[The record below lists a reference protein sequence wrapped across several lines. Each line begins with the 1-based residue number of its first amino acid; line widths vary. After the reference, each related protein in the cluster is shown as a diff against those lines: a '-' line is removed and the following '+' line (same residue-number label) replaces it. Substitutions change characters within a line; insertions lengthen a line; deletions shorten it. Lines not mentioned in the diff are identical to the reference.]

1 MIDKFTR
8 PSIAR
13 AAILPV
19 AGVMVMIAGL
29 AVTALASHNRASR
42 AASLLEKA
50 VLTARTTAPNAG
62 AAVWRFD
69 TQSGK
74 RILQSLA
81 LDPDFGSGI
90 IVDDKGEI
98 FASSQDE
105 ARATD
110 AISPAAVATLLGI
123 PDPKSLKIDRLQEFV
138 RDNAVISVIPL
149 FLEDKGGPGIGYMAL
164 SFSRQRGK
172 AAAMQEV
179 IAIGAGG
186 AVALL
191 AVCSLLAWL
200 LSRVT
205 HPIRDLTHAM
215 DLLSR
220 GELDTPIPALDRRDE
235 VGAMARALV
244 VFKENSRERE
254 RLEFLTGSLE
264 RTTEDLRRESEKVA
278 HLARHDAMTGLN
290 NRASFTEQL
299 SQAFAAAMRDGTP
312 FAVMCLDID
321 RFKDVNDALGHGCG
335 DLLLQAIAGRL
346 AGVVR
351 EGDVV
356 GRLGGDEFAVLA
368 MNAADPKT
376 ISVLARRINQTLNE
390 IYVLAG
396 NRVHTSASIG
406 ISIFAATLNS
416 PDEMMTQADLALYRS
431 KQSGRNSFS
440 FHSLELDAEA
450 RERAAISGDLHAALE
465 RNELELHYQPQVDI
479 ASGRITGLEALLRWN
494 HPERGMILPAVFIPI
509 AEVTGMILP
518 LGRWALD
525 EACRQFQRWNRA
537 GLTLP
542 LLAINFSAA
551 QFKASPNLDDEL
563 EQIFASYGIDPGKI
577 ELELTESALMEATET
592 SSRMIE
598 RLRSLGV
605 GIAIDDFGTGYS
617 SLAYLRSYRVSRL
630 KIAQDFVRD
639 IATHS
644 GDAAIVRATIGLARE
659 LGIDVVAE
667 GVETAAA
674 LRLIEAAGC
683 RCVQGYYFS
692 RPVPAD
698 MAGELLRRV
707 VLGPQADVVAAPP
720 LAPAG
725 IRVA

>member
-1 MIDKFTR
+1 MIAKFAR

-19 AGVMVMIAGL
+19 AGVMVVIAGL
-29 AVTALASHNRASR
+29 AVTALVSHNRASR

-69 TQSGK
+69 TQSGR
-74 RILQSLA
+74 RILQSLVV
-81 LDPDFGSGI
+81 DPDFGSGI

-105 ARATD
+105 ARPTV

-123 PDPKSLKIDRLQEFV
+123 PDPANLKIDRLQEFV
-138 RDNAVISVIPL
+138 RDDAVISVSPL
-149 FLEDKGGPGIGYMAL
+149 FVDEKGGPSIGYMAL
-164 SFSRQRGK
+164 SFSRQRAD
-172 AAAMQEV
+172 AAAMREV

-191 AVCSLLAWL
+191 AVCSLLGWL

-205 HPIRDLTHAM
+205 RPIRDMTQAM
-215 DLLSR
+215 ALLSR

-264 RTTEDLRRESEKVA
+264 RTTAELRRESDKVA
-278 HLARHDAMTGLN
+278 HLARHDAMTGLS
-290 NRASFTEQL
+290 NRTSFTEQL
-299 SQAFAAAMRDGTP
+299 SRVFATAMQDGTP

-321 RFKDVNDALGHGCG
+321 RFKDVNDALGHDCG
-335 DLLLQAIAGRL
+335 DLLLQAVARRL

-351 EGDVV
+351 EGDLI

-368 MNAADPKT
+368 MNAADPST

-390 IYVLAG
+390 IYELAG
-396 NRVHTSASIG
+396 NRVHVSASIG
-406 ISIFAATLNS
+406 ISVFAATLNS
-416 PDEMMTQADLALYRS
+416 PDEMMTQADLALYRA
-431 KQSGRNSFS
+431 KKSGRNSFS
-440 FHSLELDAEA
+440 FHSLELDAQA
-450 RERAAISGDLHAALE
+450 RERAAISSDLHAALE
-465 RNELELHYQPQVDI
+465 RHELELYYQPQVEI
-479 ASGRITGLEALLRWN
+479 ASGRISGLEALVRWK
-494 HPERGMILPAVFIPI
+494 HPERGMILPAVFIPV

-518 LGRWALD
+518 LGRWVLE
-525 EACRQFQRWNRA
+525 EACRQFQRWNRE

-563 EQIFASYGIDPGKI
+563 EQIFACYGIDPGKI

-592 SSRMIE
+592 SSMMIE

-639 IATHS
+639 IAS
-644 GDAAIVRATIGLARE
+644 RAGDAAIVRATIGLARE

-698 MAGELLRRV
+698 VAGDLLRRV
-707 VLGPQADVVAAPP
+707 ILGPQADVVAAPP
-720 LAPAG
+720 LVPAG
-725 IRVA
+725 VRVA

>member
-1 MIDKFTR
+1 MF
-8 PSIAR
+8 
-13 AAILPV
+13 
-19 AGVMVMIAGL
+19 
-29 AVTALASHNRASR
+29 
-42 AASLLEKA
+42 
-50 VLTARTTAPNAG
+50 
-62 AAVWRFD
+62 
-69 TQSGK
+69 
-74 RILQSLA
+74 
-81 LDPDFGSGI
+81 
-90 IVDDKGEI
+90 
-98 FASSQDE
+98 
-105 ARATD
+105 
-110 AISPAAVATLLGI
+110 LGI
-123 PDPKSLKIDRLQEFV
+123 QEPRHLKIDRLQEFV
-138 RDNAVISVIPL
+138 GDDAVISVVPL
-149 FLEDKGGPGIGYMAL
+149 FLEEKGGPSIGYMAL
-164 SFSRQRGK
+164 SFSRQR
-172 AAAMQEV
+172 ANVAAMREA

-191 AVCSLLAWL
+191 GLCSLLAWL

-205 HPIRDLTHAM
+205 HPIRDITQAM
-215 DLLSR
+215 ARLSL

-264 RTTEDLRRESEKVA
+264 RTTEELRRESEKAA
-278 HLARHDAMTGLN
+278 HLARHDAMTGLS
-290 NRASFTEQL
+290 NRGNFTEQL
-299 SQAFAAAMRDGTP
+299 SRVFAAAVRDGVP

-321 RFKDVNDALGHGCG
+321 RFKDVNDALGHDCG
-335 DLLLQAIAGRL
+335 DLLLQAVAGRL

-351 EGDVV
+351 EGDVI

-368 MNAADPKT
+368 MNATDPKT
-376 ISVLARRINQTLNE
+376 ISGLARRINQTLNE
-390 IYVLAG
+390 MYELAG
-396 NRVHTSASIG
+396 NRVHASVSIG
-406 ISIFAATLNS
+406 ISIFAATLTS

-431 KQSGRNSFS
+431 KHGGRNSFS
-440 FHSLELDAEA
+440 FHSRELDTEA
-450 RERAAISGDLHAALE
+450 RERAAISSDLHAALD
-465 RNELELHYQPQVDI
+465 RNELELHYQPQVEI

-494 HPERGMILPAVFIPI
+494 HPERGAISPAVFIPI
-509 AEVTGMILP
+509 AEVTGMIVP
-518 LGRWALD
+518 LGRWVLE
-525 EACRQFQRWNRA
+525 EACRQFQRWKRER
-537 GLTLP
+537 LTLP

-563 EQIFASYGIDPGKI
+563 EQVFACYGIDPGRI
-577 ELELTESALMEATET
+577 ELELTEFALMEATEG

-639 IATHS
+639 IATHA

-674 LRLIEAAGC
+674 LRLVEAAGC

-698 MAGELLRRV
+698 VAGELLRRG
-707 VLGPQADVVAAPP
+707 VLRPQADVVAAPP
-720 LAPAG
+720 LVPSG
-725 IRVA
+725 VRVA

>member
-13 AAILPV
+13 AAIVPV
-19 AGVMVMIAGL
+19 AAVMVIIAGL
-29 AVTALASHNRASR
+29 AVTALASHYRAGR

-69 TQSGK
+69 TQSGR
-74 RILQSLA
+74 RILQSLVF
-81 LDPDFGSGI
+81 DPDFGSGI

-98 FASSQDE
+98 FASSQE
-105 ARATD
+105 MGSTD
-110 AISPAAVATLLGI
+110 AISPMAVATLLGTG
-123 PDPKSLKIDRLQEFV
+123 DAGHLKIDGLHEFV

-149 FLEDKGGPGIGYMAL
+149 FLDDKGGPSIGYMAL
-164 SFSRQRGK
+164 SFSRQRAK
-172 AAAMQEV
+172 AAAMREV

-205 HPIRDLTHAM
+205 DPIRDMTHAM
-215 DLLSR
+215 ARLSL

-264 RTTEDLRRESEKVA
+264 RTTEELRRESEKVA
-278 HLARHDAMTGLN
+278 HLARHDAMTGLD

-299 SQAFAAAMRDGTP
+299 ARVFASAKQNGPP
-312 FAVMCLDID
+312 FAVMCLDVD

-335 DLLLQAIAGRL
+335 DLLLQAMAMRL
-346 AGVVR
+346 AGAVR
-351 EGDVV
+351 EGDVI

-368 MNAADPKT
+368 MNAVDPKT
-376 ISVLARRINQTLNE
+376 IAVLAQRINQALSE
-390 IYVLAG
+390 MYELAG
-396 NRVHTSASIG
+396 NRVHASASMG
-406 ISIFAATLNS
+406 ISIFAATLDS

-431 KQSGRNSFS
+431 KQTGRNSFS
-440 FHSLELDAEA
+440 FHSIELDAEA
-450 RERAAISGDLHAALE
+450 RERAAISSDLLAALE
-465 RNELELHYQPQVDI
+465 RHELELYYQPQVEI

-494 HPERGMILPAVFIPI
+494 HPERGMISPAVFIPI
-509 AEVTGMILP
+509 AEVTGMIVP
-518 LGRWALD
+518 LGRWVL
-525 EACRQFQRWNRA
+525 EQACRQFQRWNRA

-563 EQIFASYGIDPGKI
+563 EQVFACYGIDPGKI
-577 ELELTESALMEATET
+577 ELELTESALMEATEA
-592 SSRMIE
+592 SSLMIE

-639 IATHS
+639 IATRA

-667 GVETAAA
+667 GVESAAA
-674 LRLIEAAGC
+674 LRLIETAGC
-683 RCVQGYYFS
+683 RCVQGHYFS

-698 MAGELLRRV
+698 VAGELLRRV
-707 VLGPQADVVAAPP
+707 ILGPQADVVAAPP
-720 LAPAG
+720 LVPAG

>member
-19 AGVMVMIAGL
+19 AGVMVVIAAL
-29 AVTALASHNRASR
+29 AVTALASHDRAGR

-69 TQSGK
+69 IQSGK

-81 LDPDFGSGI
+81 FDPDFGSGI
-90 IVDDKGEI
+90 IVDDKGDI

-105 ARATD
+105 SRPTEG
-110 AISPAAVATLLGI
+110 ISPTAVATLFGLR
-123 PDPKSLKIDRLQEFV
+123 DPGGLKVDQLREFV
-138 RDNAVISVIPL
+138 RDDAVISVVPL
-149 FLEDKGGPGIGYMAL
+149 FLEEKGEQAIGYMAL
-164 SFSRQRGK
+164 SFSRRRGEM
-172 AAAMQEV
+172 AALQEI
-179 IAIGAGG
+179 IAIVAGG

-205 HPIRDLTHAM
+205 HPIRDMTQAM
-215 DLLSR
+215 ARLSL

-264 RTTEDLRRESEKVA
+264 RTTEELRRESEKVA

-299 SQAFAAAMRDGTP
+299 SRVFATAMRDGAP

-321 RFKDVNDALGHGCG
+321 RFKDVNDALGHDCG
-335 DLLLQAIAGRL
+335 DLLLQAVAGRL

-351 EGDVV
+351 EGDVI

-368 MNAADPKT
+368 MNAGDPST
-376 ISVLARRINQTLNE
+376 IPVLARRINQALNE
-390 IYVLAG
+390 IYELAG
-396 NRVHTSASIG
+396 NRVHVSASIG

-431 KQSGRNSFS
+431 KQRGRNSFS
-440 FHSLELDAEA
+440 LHSLELDAEA
-450 RERAAISGDLHAALE
+450 RERAAISSDLHAALE
-465 RNELELHYQPQVDI
+465 RNELELYYQPQVEI
-479 ASGRITGLEALLRWN
+479 ASGRITGLEALLRWK
-494 HPERGMILPAVFIPI
+494 HPERGMISPAVFIPI

-518 LGRWALD
+518 LGRWVLE
-525 EACRQFQRWNRA
+525 EACRQFQRWKRE

-551 QFKASPNLDDEL
+551 QFKASPDLDDEL
-563 EQIFASYGIDPGKI
+563 EQIFARYGIDPGRI

-592 SSRMIE
+592 SSLMIE

-605 GIAIDDFGTGYS
+605 SIAIDDFGTGYS

-639 IATHS
+639 IATHA

-698 MAGELLRRV
+698 VAGELLRRV
-707 VLGPQADVVAAPP
+707 ILGPQADVVAAPP
-720 LAPAG
+720 LVPADV
-725 IRVA
+725 RVA

>member
-1 MIDKFTR
+1 M
-8 PSIAR
+8 
-13 AAILPV
+13 AI
-19 AGVMVMIAGL
+19 IAGL
-29 AVTALASHNRASR
+29 VVTALASHNRAGR
-42 AASLLEKA
+42 AASLLEKV
-50 VLTARTTAPNAG
+50 VLTARTTAPNA
-62 AAVWRFD
+62 ATAVWRSD

-81 LDPDFGSGI
+81 SDPDFGSGI

-105 ARATD
+105 VGSTET
-110 AISPAAVATLLGI
+110 ISPTAVATLLGI
-123 PDPKSLKIDRLQEFV
+123 RDPGSLKVDRLQEFV

-149 FLEDKGGPGIGYMAL
+149 LLEEKGEPSIGYMAL
-164 SFSRQRGK
+164 SFSRQRAK
-172 AAAMQEV
+172 VAAMREI

-205 HPIRDLTHAM
+205 RPIRDMTQAM
-215 DLLSR
+215 ARLSL
-220 GELDTPIPALDRRDE
+220 GELDTPIPALDRCDE
-235 VGAMARALV
+235 VGAMARTLV

-264 RTTEDLRRESEKVA
+264 QTTEDLRRESEKVA
-278 HLARHDAMTGLN
+278 NLVRYDAMTGLR

-299 SQAFAAAMRDGTP
+299 SRVFAAAMRDGTS
-312 FAVMCLDID
+312 FAVLCLDVD
-321 RFKDVNDALGHGCG
+321 RFKDVNDALGHDRG
-335 DLLLQAIAGRL
+335 DLLLQAVARRL
-346 AGVVR
+346 ASVVR
-351 EGDVV
+351 EGDVI

-376 ISVLARRINQTLNE
+376 ISALARRINQTLNE
-390 IYVLAG
+390 MYELAG
-396 NRVHTSASIG
+396 NRVYASASIG
-406 ISIFAATLNS
+406 ISIFAPTLHS
-416 PDEMMTQADLALYRS
+416 PDEMMTQADLALNRS
-431 KQSGRNSFS
+431 KQTGRNNFS
-440 FHSLELDAEA
+440 FHSLELDTEA
-450 RERAAISGDLHAALE
+450 RERAAISSDLHAALE
-465 RNELELHYQPQVDI
+465 RNELELYYQPQVEI
-479 ASGRITGLEALLRWN
+479 ATGRITGLEALLRWK
-494 HPERGMILPAVFIPI
+494 HPERGLISPDVFIPI
-509 AEVTGMILP
+509 AEVTGVILP
-518 LGRWALD
+518 IGRWVLD
-525 EACRQFQRWNRA
+525 EACRQFQRWNRE

-542 LLAINFSAA
+542 LLAINVSAA

-563 EQIFASYGIDPGKI
+563 EQVFARYGIDPGKI
-577 ELELTESALMEATET
+577 ELELTESALMEATES

-639 IATHS
+639 IATRAD
-644 GDAAIVRATIGLARE
+644 DAAIVRATIGLARE

-698 MAGELLRRV
+698 VAGEMLRRG
-707 VLGPQADVVAAPP
+707 VLSAQADAVAAAPP
-720 LAPAG
+720 VPAG
-725 IRVA
+725 A